1 MYEEIDEPIDVVAEF
16 TFHPERSVGQVRP
29 LSFVWRR
36 RDYVI
41 AEITYIW
48 QAKEGDTKLFY
59 FAAPNGG
66 NTYELCYNTKAL
78 EWRLAKIHID

>member
-16 TFHPERSVGQVRP
+16 AFHPERPGQVRP
-29 LSFVWRR
+29 LSFVWRH
-36 RDYVI
+36 RDYSI

-48 QAKEGDTKLFY
+48 QAKEGDTKLLY

-66 NTYELCYNTKAL
+66 NTYELCYDTKAL
-78 EWRLAKIHID
+78 AWRLSKIHID